1 MRFWFL
7 LTCALVP
14 GLQARAEERPALAP
28 TRDVTVTYQLTG
40 ISKQPGAT
48 SMRVAYAN
56 NDQRIRLDFF
66 AFATATSPFSS
77 VIFDAPANQVIT
89 LVYEQQKY
97 YILPAT
103 GRANPGLLLSDKMS
117 YVRQGDETVAGLPCT
132 DWRISNGPTIAGSA
146 CVTADGVVL
155 RAVRT
160 QPNPGTMDASAVTYG
175 TPPEGT
181 FKPPPD
187 LQLGANK

>member
-1 MRFWFL
+1 MRFWVL
-7 LTCALVP
+7 LAMASVLGP
-14 GLQARAEERPALAP
+14 QARAEERPALAP

-40 ISKQPGAT
+40 ISQQSGAT
-48 SMRVAYAN
+48 NMRVAYAN
-56 NDQRIRLDFF
+56 NDQRVRLDFF
-66 AFATATSPFSS
+66 AFATAKLPFSS
-77 VIFDAPANQVIT
+77 LIFDAPANQVLS

-97 YILPAT
+97 YVLPAT

-117 YVRQGDETVAGLPCT
+117 YVRQGNETVAGLVCT
-132 DWRISNGPTIAGSA
+132 DWRINNGPTIAGSA

-160 QPNPGTMDASAVTYG
+160 QPKPGTMAASAVTYG